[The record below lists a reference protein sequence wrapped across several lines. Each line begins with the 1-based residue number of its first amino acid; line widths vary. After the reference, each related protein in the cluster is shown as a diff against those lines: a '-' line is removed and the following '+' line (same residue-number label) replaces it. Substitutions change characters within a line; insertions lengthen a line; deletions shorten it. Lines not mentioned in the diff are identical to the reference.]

1 MTLESELANAI
12 VRVQYRLPDVR
23 ETMVEALFA
32 LRRQHWV
39 EAPRKMRSKDA
50 VS

>member
-12 VRVQYRLPDVR
+12 VRIQYRLPDVR
-23 ETMVEALFA
+23 ETMIEALFA

-39 EAPRKMRSKDA
+39 AAPRKVRSERA
-50 VS
+50 S